1 MKKLF
6 LVIPVGLL
14 IAAGLLWTHY
24 EHTVPLNTTTS
35 STKTLPK
42 DPVQLF
48 SLEERS
54 IRQLIRTGDEKSIS
68 SFQAYTQ
75 ALDTALIKYKR
86 SGIDIQNVQKMLLQ
100 YKQDSQHLTQTA
112 SLYSEKLHIYSMSE
126 QTQEKAF
133 QVSLEQIGLYEL
145 KTTFSNLKKARVEYI
160 KEPSVQ
166 THAKYEELTKNMTQM
181 ISELYLDENI
191 EKPLMTY
198 IENNAHYFKTVVS
211 IYTTAGIES
220 INRLHANSYTIKA
233 QLELLPKS

>member
-14 IAAGLLWTHY
+14 LAAGLLWTNY
-24 EHTVPLNTTTS
+24 NNTVCQNTTTS

-48 SLEERS
+48 SLGERS

-68 SFQAYTQ
+68 SFLAYSQ
-75 ALDTALIKYKR
+75 ALDTALIKYKT

-112 SLYSEKLHIYSMSE
+112 SLYSEKLHTYSMSE
-126 QTQEKAF
+126 QIQEKAF

-145 KTTFSNLKKARVEYI
+145 KTTFGNLKKARIEYI
-160 KEPSVQ
+160 KEPSLQ
-166 THAKYEELTKNMTQM
+166 TKAKYEELTKDMTRM
-181 ISELYLDENI
+181 ISELYLDGNI

-198 IENNAHYFKTVVS
+198 IENNVNYFKTVVS
-211 IYTTAGIES
+211 IYTTTGIES